1 VSRVRGNA
9 SYAADIID
17 AGLDELRASHG
28 CDDFVIIGF
37 CSGGTIVLNYVAARP
52 EIRADLKGIVSI
64 HGGLTSRDAIDADR
78 SSSST
83 RILVLSGGDDDAQS
97 NVADLEADL
106 DSTGLTWEMTRYA
119 DTPHAWTNVASS
131 RYRYRADSR
140 TWGSVDFFL
149 RDVLLGE
156 VEAQRGAS
164 ADRVPHIARIEVNY
178 TSPVDGTNLSSYLY
192 WDKSTRQAR
201 PLVLVAPDWTGL
213 ELEADGYEMTRAEML
228 AAEGFAAFG
237 MDIFG
242 EGYHHVPSIET
253 RISLVNQYLSSPD
266 LVLDRYESALAAAT
280 GLPPVDATKVALFGY
295 CFGGSASF
303 HVHALTEAG
312 HALRGVVSF
321 HGGLSARQPIA
332 VDLPVPLLVQSGAG
346 DDAVT
351 DVHAFEDDL
360 NAAEGLWEI
369 TRYSDTVHGFTEW
382 DSNSPPAVMYNP
394 TADAR
399 SWHAALT
406 FLRGPD
412 VFGSSPVS
420 DVLELLLAGVDAD
433 IANTRVL
440 AGGQVTDANIQPF
453 VERAGAAG
461 HDYCGGDQHCVDSIF
476 DALHARIAKA
486 TGQNFDH
493 LMDIRNMYSDDD
505 DDDSSSSSDDDDD
518 SSSSPSSDD
527 DDDSSSSSSSH
538 DDDDDDSSSSGGHFQ
553 WWE

>member
-1 VSRVRGNA
+1 MLVPLLASLSLCFSSSSLPSLPLPTFSLGSEKFPYYASEGDAGHCAVLIPDWDGANAPEFFRADQLTTDSISGSVLSMYPDTAPLFVADSGLRGQLVSRVRGNA

-17 AGLDELRASHG
+17 AGLDELRANHG

-164 ADRVPHIARIEVNY
+164 ADRAPHIARIEVNY

-312 HALRGVVSF
+312 HALRGVVSRC
-321 HGGLSARQPIA
+321 HVQPNRRRTIVA
-332 VDLPVPLLVQSGAG
+332 
-346 DDAVT
+346 
-351 DVHAFEDDL
+351 
-360 NAAEGLWEI
+360 
-369 TRYSDTVHGFTEW
+369 
-382 DSNSPPAVMYNP
+382 
-394 TADAR
+394 
-399 SWHAALT
+399 
-406 FLRGPD
+406 RGPD
-412 VFGSSPVS
+412 LP
-420 DVLELLLAGVDAD
+420 A
-433 IANTRVL
+433 
-440 AGGQVTDANIQPF
+440 
-453 VERAGAAG
+453 RA
-461 HDYCGGDQHCVDSIF
+461 
-476 DALHARIAKA
+476 
-486 TGQNFDH
+486 
-493 LMDIRNMYSDDD
+493 
-505 DDDSSSSSDDDDD
+505 
-518 SSSSPSSDD
+518 
-527 DDDSSSSSSSH
+527 
-538 DDDDDDSSSSGGHFQ
+538 
-553 WWE
+553 